1 MKKKKPG
8 MNPRVGVSLA
18 LAALAASVHA
28 DSWSATAFVAE
39 GGVTVHGTYSLTA
52 GVTLPSTWHRTSHNG
67 EWTAYTE
74 FFVSHWGAKLGGRRE
89 SFTQLGVMPVLR
101 YRLDHGGSPWFAE
114 GGVGLSYLDG
124 LYQRDH
130 KRFST
135 RFNFN
140 DVLGVGRSFGDRRE
154 HEVTLRL
161 VHISN
166 AGIKEPNPG
175 ENFVQLR
182 YARQF

>member
-1 MKKKKPG
+1 MKKKKL
-8 MNPRVGVSLA
+8 R
-18 LAALAASVHA
+18 LAALAACA
-28 DSWSATAFVAE
+28 LAAMGARAQGGATTAFVAE
-39 GGVTVHGTYSLTA
+39 GGVTVHGTYSVTA
-52 GVTLPSTWHRTSHNG
+52 GVTLPSSWHWVSHSG

-74 FFVSHWGAKLGGRRE
+74 LFVSHWRAKFEGRRE
-89 SFTQLGVMPVLR
+89 GLTQIGVMPVLR
-101 YRLDHGGSPWFAE
+101 YRFDHGRSLWFAE
-114 GGVGLSYLDG
+114 GGVGLSYLDR
-124 LYQRDH
+124 LYRRDD

-140 DVLGVGRSFGDRRE
+140 DVVGVGRSFGAQRE
-154 HEVTLRL
+154 HELTLRF
-161 VHISN
+161 VHVSN

>member
-8 MNPRVGVSLA
+8 LAIA
-18 LAALAASVHA
+18 LAGVLAAAGAQAQPRGV
-28 DSWSATAFVAE
+28 TAFVAE
-39 GGVTVHGTYSLTA
+39 GGVTDHGTYSITA
-52 GVTLPSTWHRTSHNG
+52 GVTLASRWHRTSHSG

-74 FFVSHWGAKLGGRRE
+74 LFASHWSARLGERRRG
-89 SFTQLGVMPVLR
+89 FTQLGVMPVLR
-101 YRLDHGGSPWFAE
+101 YRFAEGRSPWFAE

-124 LYQRDH
+124 LYQRDD

-140 DVLGVGRSFGDRRE
+140 DVLGVGRNFGEQRE
-154 HEVTLRL
+154 HELTLRF
-161 VHISN
+161 VHVSN

-182 YARQF
+182 YARRF